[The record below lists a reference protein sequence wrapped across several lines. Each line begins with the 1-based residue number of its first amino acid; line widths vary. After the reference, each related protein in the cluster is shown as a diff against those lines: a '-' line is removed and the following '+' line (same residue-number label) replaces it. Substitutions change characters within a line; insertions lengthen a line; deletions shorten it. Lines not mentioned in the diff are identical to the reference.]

1 VSTAEPDTNS
11 FGANEARLLLS
22 LLAANLLRAGA
33 ELVSRDE
40 IQLLSRERFRQLVL
54 RVAGRVLVS
63 GRRMTL
69 VIEAA
74 RARFW
79 RRFWTELD
87 RLYPVRGSPD
97 LPALPTPA

>member
-1 VSTAEPDTNS
+1 
-11 FGANEARLLLS
+11 
-22 LLAANLLRAGA
+22 
-33 ELVSRDE
+33 
-40 IQLLSRERFRQLVL
+40 
-54 RVAGRVLVS
+54 
-63 GRRMTL
+63 MTL